1 MNKTDLPEVPHDHGT
16 NIQTL
21 LKTVPSADDFKQAAT
36 VFQQLSDPTRLKIL
50 WLLCHTEECVYNI
63 ANAIDMS
70 PPAVSHHL
78 RSLKQSNL
86 ITNRRIGKEMHYTL
100 QDCTQANLIHQ
111 VIDAIFNLNCPRKQ
125 THN

>member
-1 MNKTDLPEVPHDHGT
+1 MNNSVLPELPHDNGT

-21 LKTVPSADDFKQAAT
+21 LGASPSNEDFKQAAV

-63 ANAIDMS
+63 AKAIDMS

-78 RSLKQSNL
+78 RCLKQSNL

-100 QDCTQANLIHQ
+100 QECTQANLIHQ
-111 VIDAIFNLNCPRKQ
+111 VIDSIFNLNCPHKK
-125 THN
+125 NI

>member
-1 MNKTDLPEVPHDHGT
+1 MKNSLLPELPHDHGT

-21 LKTVPSADDFKQAAT
+21 LTSIPTSADFKQAAT

-63 ANAIDMS
+63 AKAIDMS

-78 RSLKQSNL
+78 RCLKQSNL
-86 ITNRRIGKEMHYTL
+86 ITNRRLGKEMHYTL
-100 QDCTQANLIHQ
+100 QDCIQAKIIHQ
-111 VIDAIFNLNCPRKQ
+111 VIDSIFNIDCPYK
-125 THN
+125 NNI